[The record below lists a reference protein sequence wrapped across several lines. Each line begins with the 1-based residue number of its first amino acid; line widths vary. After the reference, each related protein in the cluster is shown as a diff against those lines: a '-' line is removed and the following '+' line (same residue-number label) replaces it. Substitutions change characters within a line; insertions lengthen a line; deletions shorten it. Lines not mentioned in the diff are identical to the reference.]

1 MALRLSSPALA
12 PREMIDHQPA
22 VQALD
27 ALRLDLDLERPEPD
41 QLTGPLARSLG
52 ASSSSGDHLRI
63 AEPPEYAGHEM
74 AAALAR
80 ILSTDVSTG
89 ISSSEA
95 AVKEA
100 KMRRVLEALAA
111 MNA

>member
-1 MALRLSSPALA
+1 
-12 PREMIDHQPA
+12 MIDHQPA
-22 VQALD
+22 VQELD
-27 ALRLDLDLERPEPD
+27 ALRLELDLEMPEPD

-74 AAALAR
+74 SAALAR
-80 ILSTDVSTG
+80 ILNADVSHG
-89 ISSSEA
+89 VASSDA
-95 AVKEA
+95 VVKEA

-111 MNA
+111 MNARIRNLPEVME